1 MPCTTI
7 PPIPPLPLPPLLLLE
22 PPTDGPGAAA
32 GPAAARPN
40 DAAERKLP
48 VKLGGGNRAAS
59 YVYTPRLDQADDDDD
74 VDASPFLR
82 EPLLMQLIR
91 SASGT
96 DPHVVTPMRKGAS
109 LRARSSRMPPSPR
122 LLVRWRPIGR
132 WR

>member
-59 YVYTPRLDQADDDDD
+59 YVYTPRLDQADDDG